1 MFVAWIAL
9 AAAIASE
16 VVATLSLKT
25 AGDGSVPAIT
35 VVVAGYVASFLLL
48 IVVLRRIEVSIAY
61 AVWAGV
67 GTAAIALIGIA
78 FLGEHADV
86 MKVAS
91 IALVI
96 IGVVG
101 LNLSGAH

>member
-1 MFVAWIAL
+1 MLVAWTAL

-16 VVATLSLKT
+16 IVGTLSLKP
-25 AGDGSVPAIT
+25 AGHGSLPAIAL
-35 VVVAGYVASFLLL
+35 VVVGYAASFALML
-48 IVVLRRIEVSIAY
+48 VVLRRIEVSLAY

-67 GTAAIALIGIA
+67 GTAVIALIGMT
-78 FLGEHADV
+78 FLGESADAV
-86 MKVAS
+86 RIAS

-96 IGVVG
+96 AGVVG